1 MSKANI
7 LIVDDDPL
15 VADSLAVFL
24 RRRHYEV
31 VVETDSHRALK
42 VLRDKT
48 PIDLLLSDVN
58 MPGLSGEDVYHAL
71 RRRRPDIPV
80 IFSTPPVWAID

>member
-58 MPGLSGEDVYHAL
+58 MPETLRTFQSSVLSKA
-71 RRRRPDIPV
+71 
-80 IFSTPPVWAID
+80 TM